1 MATQS
6 VSYPICHKH
15 VFSDYMKSGLWRS
28 NPEQGPRIVER
39 ECNQIGVELLAA
51 LEHHVLEEVR
61 GAVVGGGLVPA
72 AGVDPHAHRGGL
84 GVRGRLGGDA
94 HAVGQGGDLRGA
106 EEIASLR
113 AEQVQAA
120 TTAAA
125 LSQRLF

>member
-51 LEHHVLEEVR
+51 HAGNGGNRKRLKGRQR
-61 GAVVGGGLVPA
+61 G
-72 AGVDPHAHRGGL
+72 
-84 GVRGRLGGDA
+84 
-94 HAVGQGGDLRGA
+94 
-106 EEIASLR
+106 
-113 AEQVQAA
+113 
-120 TTAAA
+120 
-125 LSQRLF
+125 